1 MTSQT
6 RSVPGPSFPNP
17 SFSREPTNC
26 QKHQR
31 SNAYLHSCFGRR
43 GSDDGSQACSVA
55 MQDKQQARRASR
67 VSGVRRELGSR
78 LSQHSELLGR
88 VRGTAAQRRHRINP
102 AAENRE
108 QASIMNRECV
118 PAEVSHI
125 QDHCIAILRHAI
137 QIPLREKKGI
147 LQGFPFLT
155 SKTPGIVQLFV
166 SSSAL
171 PAGLI
176 ITVETSPLCSRQI
189 LGLGFSG

>member
-1 MTSQT
+1 
-6 RSVPGPSFPNP
+6 
-17 SFSREPTNC
+17 
-26 QKHQR
+26 
-31 SNAYLHSCFGRR
+31 
-43 GSDDGSQACSVA
+43 
-55 MQDKQQARRASR
+55 
-67 VSGVRRELGSR
+67 
-78 LSQHSELLGR
+78 
-88 VRGTAAQRRHRINP
+88 
-102 AAENRE
+102 
-108 QASIMNRECV
+108 MNRECV

-176 ITVETSPLCSRQI
+176 ITVETSPLCSRHI
-189 LGLGFSG
+189 LSLGFSG